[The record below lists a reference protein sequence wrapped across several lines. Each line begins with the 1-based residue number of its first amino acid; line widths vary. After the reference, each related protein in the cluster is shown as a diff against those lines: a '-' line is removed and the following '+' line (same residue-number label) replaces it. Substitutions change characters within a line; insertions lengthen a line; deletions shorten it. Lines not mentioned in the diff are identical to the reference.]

1 MKNAFGLKNIP
12 EELGDV
18 YIRVYL
24 DQLPDTKEKCDE
36 FKAFVRNLPNIH
48 DFEDV
53 RGRILSGMGDVV
65 DVCSHKHILLQCTD
79 IVLGAMYFRLN
90 GCIWKSRRIAGQEEN
105 ARSPKKNY
113 TSTST
118 REFANCFRALTLV
131 CPRGIEV
138 MKIQNGSCHINIG
151 SLYPDKRNVPPSLHQ
166 YPTYK
171 RKASGKAGRY

>member
-1 MKNAFGLKNIP
+1 MSVRINIFCCNA
-12 EELGDV
+12 
-18 YIRVYL
+18 
-24 DQLPDTKEKCDE
+24 Q
-36 FKAFVRNLPNIH
+36 
-48 DFEDV
+48 
-53 RGRILSGMGDVV
+53 ILCWVL
-65 DVCSHKHILLQCTD
+65 CIFALTD
-79 IVLGAMYFRLN
+79 
-90 GCIWKSRRIAGQEEN
+90 CIWKSRRIAGQEEN

-171 RKASGKAGRY
+171 RKASGKAGRYQHSICRKNKYITF